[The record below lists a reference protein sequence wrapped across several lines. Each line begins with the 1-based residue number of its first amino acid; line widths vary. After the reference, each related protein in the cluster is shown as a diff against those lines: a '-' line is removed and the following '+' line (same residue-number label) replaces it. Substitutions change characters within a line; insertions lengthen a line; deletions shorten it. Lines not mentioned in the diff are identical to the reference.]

1 MYNYNSQIPKEQDQ
15 WLDDVREGAGFFSIG
30 KPNIWRDFYF
40 KDKAELTN
48 LIQRYK
54 DECNIYVSMGTF
66 PDKASGRKKVGVES
80 LCSIWLDVDSHGG
93 GKYAHPDEALKDL
106 LAFVNHYVMPMP
118 SYINMSG
125 HGIQA
130 FWCSQQRLTPE
141 EWLMNAE
148 MLRAIAEDFGLDID
162 GEVTTDAARVMRIP
176 MSMNFRDPQ
185 NPVQGHFIG
194 ESNHE

>member
-1 MYNYNSQIPKEQDQ
+1 MHNFNSQIPKELDL
-15 WLDDVREGAGFFSIG
+15 WLDDVREGAGFFSTG
-30 KPNIWRDFYF
+30 KPNIWRDFHF
-40 KDKAELTN
+40 KDKAELIN
-48 LIQRYK
+48 LILRYQ

-66 PDKASGRKKVGVES
+66 PEKTTGRKKACVKS
-80 LCSIWLDVDSHGG
+80 LRSIWLDLDSHGG
-93 GKYAHPDEALKDL
+93 GKYDNPNEALDDL
-106 LAFVNHYVMPMP
+106 LAFVKHYTMPMP

-130 FWCSQQRLTPE
+130 FWCSKQRLTQE
-141 EWLMNAE
+141 DWLKNAE

-176 MSMNFRDPQ
+176 MSKNFRNPQ

-194 ESNHE
+194 EVNND